1 MGNGEWR
8 MENGKDTTTYVL
20 DMNPDELSHHSAFP
34 IPHSEFRHTPVLLK
48 EAIDLLAPRPNMTVV
63 DCTLGMGGHSLAILP
78 RLMPSGGVIAIER
91 DAQALELAKARLVEF
106 APHVEFVHGNFR
118 DLPTIVRRLGRDTV
132 NGLIADLGMSSLHVE
147 HPHRGFSFLQE
158 GPLDMRMDPQESV
171 TAASLIQRISQREL
185 TQLLWTYGEERWAAR
200 IARRIVETRRAHP
213 LETTTQLA
221 QLVERAIPRPRT
233 RGIHQATRTFQAL
246 RIAVNDELG
255 ALKSLLERLT
265 EVLAPGGRAV
275 IISFHSLEDRLVK
288 QAFRQ
293 GAQADIFRLLTKKP
307 IRPSQAEIAANP
319 RSRSAKLR
327 AVERQ

>member
-1 MGNGEWR
+1 MQ
-8 MENGKDTTTYVL
+8 
-20 DMNPDELSHHSAFP
+20 DEMSDSPFP
-34 IPHSEFRHTPVLLK
+34 IPHSELPHRPVLVHEVL
-48 EAIDLLAPRPNMTVV
+48 EFLSPASGATIV
-63 DCTLGMGGHSLAILP
+63 DCTLGMGGHSLAMLP
-78 RLMPSGGVIAIER
+78 RLMPLGGVIAIER

-106 APHVEFVHGNFR
+106 APHVECVHGNFR
-118 DLPTIVRRLGRDTV
+118 DLPTIVQRLGRDTV

-158 GPLDMRMDPQESV
+158 GPLDMRMDSQESV
-171 TAASLIQRISQREL
+171 TAASLIQRLSQREL
-185 TQLLWTYGEERWAAR
+185 TQLLWTYGEERWASR
-200 IARRIVETRRAHP
+200 IARRIVETRRTHP

-221 QLVERAIPRPRT
+221 RLVERAVPRRGT
-233 RGIHQATRTFQAL
+233 RGIHPATRTFQAL

-255 ALKSLLERLT
+255 ALKHLLDVLP

-307 IRPSQAEIAANP
+307 IRPSQTEIAANP

-327 AVERQ
+327 AVERL